1 MHVETT
7 CILYV
12 YSYRN
17 IETLLG
23 CGQKYNYDNCL
34 CDGKKA
40 HGGSATMHT
49 WLGFTRH
56 MRVYHVRNTV
66 THFELDISRCTSSTE
81 ARQASVSS
89 RVQAAFQ
96 SWVGNE
102 RHMSLF
108 GNLV

>member
-1 MHVETT
+1 
-7 CILYV
+7 
-12 YSYRN
+12 
-17 IETLLG
+17 
-23 CGQKYNYDNCL
+23 
-34 CDGKKA
+34 
-40 HGGSATMHT
+40 MHT
-49 WLGFTRH
+49 WLGFTRL

-89 RVQAAFQ
+89 RAQAAFAFQ

-108 GNLV
+108 GNLNCVTVYTDSRNWILYNGLLETCRNEQQMN